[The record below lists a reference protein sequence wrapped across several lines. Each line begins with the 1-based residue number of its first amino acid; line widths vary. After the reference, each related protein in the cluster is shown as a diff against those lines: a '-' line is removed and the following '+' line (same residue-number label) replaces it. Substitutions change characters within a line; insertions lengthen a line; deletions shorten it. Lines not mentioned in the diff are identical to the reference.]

1 MSLLSNFELSNK
13 FSDDFKINGKKCKK
27 KGKNQTD
34 PIKKGHNMDQGT
46 CFQYYNSEIKNYIKS
61 RI

>member
-1 MSLLSNFELSNK
+1 MK
-13 FSDDFKINGKKCKK
+13 RIVISDDLKINGVKCKK
-27 KGKNQTD
+27 KGKYKTE
-34 PIKKGHNMDQGT
+34 PVKRGHDMDQGT